1 MPVPA
6 DPSAIHAS
14 ATEVRDAIRELTAN
28 LLRVMRGTG
37 RPEDVVRQA
46 QLFID
51 SCAAHRDI
59 AGRDPDATV
68 VAEALRLEPTPE
80 RDGDGEF
87 GSLSEWDRA
96 VREMVHGGLQVAAA
110 ELLDQHAQA
119 AAGRRELFSGY
130 RDIERIHSRQLSRLL
145 RRGAS

>member
-6 DPSAIHAS
+6 DPSAMNTS
-14 ATEVRDAIRELTAN
+14 AAELRDTIRQLAAN

-37 RPEDVVRQA
+37 RPEDIVRHA
-46 QLFID
+46 RAFVAA
-51 SCAAHRDI
+51 CAAHRQI
-59 AGRDPDATV
+59 AGHDPDAAD
-68 VAEALRLEPTPE
+68 VAEALRLELAPE
-80 RDGDGEF
+80 RGDDGEF
-87 GSLSEWDRA
+87 GSWSEWDSA

-130 RDIERIHSRQLSRLL
+130 RDIERIHSRQLSRLM

>member
-6 DPSAIHAS
+6 DPSVVHAPET
-14 ATEVRDAIRELTAN
+14 AVRDALREMTAN

-37 RPEDVVRQA
+37 RPEDVVQHAQA
-46 QLFID
+46 FTAC
-51 SCAAHRDI
+51 CAAYREI
-59 AGRDPDATV
+59 VGRDPAP
-68 VAEALRLEPTPE
+68 AALAQALRLSAAPGADTN
-80 RDGDGEF
+80 GDGENW
-87 GSLSEWDRA
+87 SEWDRA

-110 ELLDQHAQA
+110 ELLAQHAQA

-130 RDIERIHSRQLSRLL
+130 RDIEKIHSRQLSRLL